1 MSSSSQEVRENLT
14 AFARNDSDRTRRA
27 SELSE
32 HALAVLE
39 KRFLLR
45 DEHGQL
51 IENPAG
57 LFHRVARAIAAIE
70 DIAGGFR
77 REESEEIFFELMTS
91 LKFLPNS
98 PTLMNAGTPRGQLA
112 GCFVLPV
119 EDSMESIYGT
129 LRDVALIQKSG
140 GGTGFSFSH
149 LRPRG
154 DYIGSTR
161 GVSSGPVSFMRL
173 YDYSTQINRLGGTRA
188 GANMGILRCDHPD
201 IHEFVNAKK
210 DPESLSSFNISV
222 MATDEFMRAVVAGK
236 EIPLR
241 FPSSNGEG
249 PEAIRGKINAA
260 GLFEEIVMNAWQT
273 GDPGLLFYDRIN
285 AANPTPQLGPIEAT
299 NPCGEQPLLAYESC
313 NLGSINVS
321 KFVTAGTINYEELR
335 ATVHHAVHFLDNVLD
350 ANSYSVEAVREVT
363 MGNRKVGLGIMGF
376 ADLLVE
382 LRIPYASAAAIALAE
397 EMMGFI
403 QNQAK
408 VASSKLA
415 QTRGPFPNFHNSR
428 LRAENQT
435 PVRNACVTS
444 IAPTGTIS
452 LLANCSSG
460 IEPFFALSYRREVIG
475 ATKMIDVNPAVLRML
490 RSEISEVEPVLKQV
504 RSSGRL
510 NGALIPRELRDLFA
524 TAHEIAPEWHVKM
537 QAAFQKY
544 TDTSVSKTIN
554 LPNSSRPEAVADA
567 YQLAFQTACKGV
579 TVFRDGCKGLQVL
592 RAGADAEHCPECGDP
607 LVIQGGCRNCPF
619 CGYSICTV

>member
-1 MSSSSQEVRENLT
+1 MT
-14 AFARNDSDRTRRA
+14 RTEIQQTQGVPQRTK
-27 SELSE
+27 LSE

-45 DEHGQL
+45 DENGQL
-51 IENPAG
+51 IEDPAG
-57 LFHRVARAIAAIE
+57 LFRRVARAIAAV
-70 DIAGGFR
+70 DGVAGGFR
-77 REESEEIFFELMTS
+77 REESEEIFHELMTS

-98 PTLMNAGTPRGQLA
+98 PTLMNAGAPRGQLA

-140 GGTGFSFSH
+140 GGTGFSFSN

-188 GANMGILRCDHPD
+188 GANMGILRHDHPD
-201 IHEFVNAKK
+201 IHEFVNSKK
-210 DPESLSSFNISV
+210 DPESLPSFNISV
-222 MATDEFMRAVVAGK
+222 MATDEFMQAVQAGSDISLK
-236 EIPLR
+236 FPL
-241 FPSSNGEG
+241 SNGAG
-249 PEAIRGKINAA
+249 PETIRGKISAA
-260 GLFEEIVMNAWQT
+260 ALFDQIVMNAWQT
-273 GDPGLLFYDRIN
+273 GDPGLLFSDLIN
-285 AANPTPQLGPIEAT
+285 AGNPTPQLGPIEAT
-299 NPCGEQPLLAYESC
+299 NPCGEQPLLPYESC

-321 KFVTAGTINYEELR
+321 RFVSGGMIDYEELR

-350 ANSYSVEAVREVT
+350 ANSYPVEAVRKVT
-363 MGNRKVGLGIMGF
+363 LGNRKIGLGIMGF

-382 LRIPYASAAAIALAE
+382 LRIPYASTAAIALAE
-397 EMMGFI
+397 ELMRFI
-403 QNQAK
+403 QEQAK
-408 VASSKLA
+408 LASSKLA
-415 QTRGPFPNFHNSR
+415 QTRGPFPTFPNSR
-428 LRAENQT
+428 LSAENRA
-435 PVRNACVTS
+435 PLRNACVTS

-475 ATKMIDVNPAVLRML
+475 STKTIDVHPALLEML
-490 RSEISEVEPVLKQV
+490 RSEGSDSEALLRQL

-510 NGALIPRELRDLFA
+510 DRTPAPPELRSLFA
-524 TAHEIAPEWHVKM
+524 TAHEIAPEWHIRM

-544 TDTSVSKTIN
+544 IDTSVSKTIN
-554 LPNSSRPEAVADA
+554 LPNSATPQAVADA
-567 YQLAFQTACKGV
+567 YHLAFQTGCKGV
-579 TVFRDGCKGLQVL
+579 TVFRDGCKAQQVL
-592 RAGADAEHCPECGDP
+592 RAGLDAEHVDAEHCPECGNP
-607 LVIQGGCRNCPF
+607 LVMQGGCRNCPS
-619 CGYSICTV
+619 CGYSICTI

>member
-1 MSSSSQEVRENLT
+1 MSSASQKVQESLAIFSRDD
-14 AFARNDSDRTRRA
+14 ADRTQCA
-27 SELSE
+27 GELSE
-32 HALAVLE
+32 HSLAVLE

-45 DEHGQL
+45 DERGQL
-51 IENPAG
+51 IEDPAG
-57 LFHRVARAIAAIE
+57 LFRRVARAIAAI
-70 DIAGGFR
+70 DDVAGGFR
-77 REESEEIFFELMTS
+77 PEESEEIFFEMMTS

-161 GVSSGPVSFMRL
+161 GVSSGPVSFIRL

-188 GANMGILRCDHPD
+188 GANMGILRHDHPD

-210 DPESLSSFNISV
+210 DPESLPSFNISV
-222 MATDEFMRAVVAGK
+222 MATDECMRTVEAGK

-241 FPSSNGEG
+241 FPSSNGAR
-249 PEAIRGKINAA
+249 PEAIRGKTNAA
-260 GLFEEIVMNAWQT
+260 ALFDEIVINAWQT

-299 NPCGEQPLLAYESC
+299 NPCGEQPLLPYESC

-321 KFVTAGTINYEELR
+321 KFVRDGRINYEELR
-335 ATVHHAVHFLDNVLD
+335 TTVHHAVHFLDNVLD
-350 ANSYSVEAVREVT
+350 ANSYPVEAVREVT
-363 MGNRKVGLGIMGF
+363 LGNRKIGLGIMGF

-382 LRIPYASAAAIALAE
+382 LRIPYASAPAIALAE
-397 EMMGFI
+397 ELMSFI
-403 QNQAK
+403 QSQAK
-408 VASSKLA
+408 LASSNLA
-415 QTRGPFPNFHNSR
+415 QVRGPFPNFASSR
-428 LRAENQT
+428 LSAESQT
-435 PVRNACVTS
+435 PLRNACVTS

-475 ATKMIDVNPAVLRML
+475 ATKTIDVHPTLLRRL
-490 RSEISEVEPVLKQV
+490 RAEVPDSELLLREL

-510 NGALIPRELRDLFA
+510 ESSLAPAELRNLFA
-524 TAHEIAPEWHVKM
+524 TAPEIAPEWHIKM

-554 LPNSSRPEAVADA
+554 LPNSASPEAVADA
-567 YQLAFQTACKGV
+567 YRLAFQTGCKGV
-579 TVFRDGCKGLQVL
+579 TVFRDGCKGQQVL
-592 RAGADAEHCPECGDP
+592 RAGVDTDRCPECGNP
-607 LVIQGGCRNCPF
+607 LVMQGGCTNCPS
-619 CGYSICTV
+619 CGYSICTI